1 MQFKKT
7 VLIIATIT
15 FLIMLLMMALVI
27 KSSYENKKYPAVVS
41 KCPDFWEPSEDKLL
55 CNPPSD
61 NTNNPNSIT
70 TPINAL
76 INDTNMERIK
86 ACERATDN
94 NIVWDGITGRNL
106 C

>member
-15 FLIMLLMMALVI
+15 FLVMLLMMALVI
-27 KSSYENKKYPAVVS
+27 KNSYENKKYPAVVS
-41 KCPDFWEPSEDKLL
+41 KCPDFWGHSDTG
-55 CNPPSD
+55 CTPPTD

-70 TPINAL
+70 NTISPL
-76 INDTNMERIK
+76 LNDTNMERIK
-86 ACERATDN
+86 ACERATEN
-94 NIVWDGITGRNL
+94 NVVWDGITGRNL

>member
-15 FLIMLLMMALVI
+15 FLIMLILMAIVI
-27 KSSYENKKYPAVVS
+27 KASYENKKYPAVVS
-41 KCPDFWEPSEDKLL
+41 KCPDFWEPGEAG
-55 CNPPSD
+55 CIPPTD
-61 NTNNPNSIT
+61 GTNNPNNIT
-70 TPINAL
+70 TPIEAL

-94 NIVWDGITGRNL
+94 NVVWDGITGRNL